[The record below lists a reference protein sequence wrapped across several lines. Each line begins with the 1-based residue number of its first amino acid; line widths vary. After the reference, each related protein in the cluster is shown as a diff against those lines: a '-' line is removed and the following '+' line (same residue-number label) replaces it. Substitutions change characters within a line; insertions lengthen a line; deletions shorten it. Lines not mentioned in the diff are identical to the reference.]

1 MKFSPIRNFDHVCK
15 GWESHGQVNEDRT
28 VVFTS
33 SPIDRCNFLEA
44 SDPLGKLKEL
54 LTRFTLCPRFENSG
68 GHFGR
73 MTMSNWSKQDNIK
86 NLTEPGQLFEK
97 VMGGWEFRGNF
108 HDLSCGFSVY
118 IADRELA
125 RELLELVIANYASS
139 KYKNAVFDS
148 YRTAEEWREYS
159 GDLDSQGN
167 NSVQFNAKRGSKNIV
182 YFNAK
187 RGGFYVA
194 RPNEEADLP
203 ITEELAKNMRRGK
216 WLMHAFYESE
226 RIGSRNEVDYA
237 ELLKSKLPEILK

>member
-15 GWESHGQVNEDRT
+15 AWESHGQVNEDRT

-44 SDPLGKLKEL
+44 SDPLGKIKEL

-73 MTMSNWSKQDNIK
+73 MRLSNWSKSDNIE

-118 IADRELA
+118 IADKEVA
-125 RELLELVIANYASS
+125 RELFELVIANYASD
-139 KYKNAVFDS
+139 KYKKAVVGS
-148 YRTAEEWREYS
+148 YRTSAEWGASCDKNEF
-159 GDLDSQGN
+159 Q
-167 NSVQFNAKRGSKNIV
+167 SKNVV

-187 RGGFYVA
+187 RGRFYVA
-194 RPNEEADLP
+194 RPNEEANLP
-203 ITEELAKNMRRGK
+203 ITEELAKNMRGRQGQ
-216 WLMHAFYESE
+216 WLMHAYYDSE

-237 ELLKSKLPEILK
+237 ELLKAKLPEILK

>member
-15 GWESHGQVNEDRT
+15 AWESHGQVNEDRT

-73 MTMSNWSKQDNIK
+73 MRLSNWSKSDNIK

-97 VMGGWEFRGNF
+97 VMGGWEFRGDF
-108 HDLSCGFSVY
+108 HDLSCSFSVY
-118 IADRELA
+118 VADRELA
-125 RELLELVIANYASS
+125 RELFELVIANYA
-139 KYKNAVFDS
+139 KQEYKNAVVGY
-148 YRTAEEWREYS
+148 YRTAAEWGASCDKNEF
-159 GDLDSQGN
+159 Q
-167 NSVQFNAKRGSKNIV
+167 SKNVV

-187 RGGFYVA
+187 RGFYVA
-194 RPNEEADLP
+194 RPNEEANLP
-203 ITEELAKNMRRGK
+203 ITEELAKHLRGRQGQ
-216 WLMHAFYESE
+216 WLMHAYYESE

>member
-15 GWESHGQVNEDRT
+15 AWESHGQVNEDRT

-54 LTRFTLCPRFENSG
+54 LTRFTLSPMFETSG

-73 MTMSNWSKQDNIK
+73 MRLSNWSKSDNIK
-86 NLTEPGQLFEK
+86 NLTEPGQLFDK
-97 VMGGWEFRGNF
+97 VMGGWEFSGNF
-108 HDLSCGFSVY
+108 HDLSCCFSVY
-118 IADRELA
+118 IADKEVA
-125 RELLELVIANYASS
+125 RELFELVIANYSS
-139 KYKNAVFDS
+139 DKYKNAVNHQ
-148 YRTAEEWREYS
+148 YRRTTCFKKYKDNEVSDVQSEY
-159 GDLDSQGN
+159 
-167 NSVQFNAKRGSKNIV
+167 VV

-187 RGGFYVA
+187 RGGLYVA
-194 RPNEEADLP
+194 RPNEEVNLP
-203 ITEELAKNMRRGK
+203 ITEERAKHLRDREGN